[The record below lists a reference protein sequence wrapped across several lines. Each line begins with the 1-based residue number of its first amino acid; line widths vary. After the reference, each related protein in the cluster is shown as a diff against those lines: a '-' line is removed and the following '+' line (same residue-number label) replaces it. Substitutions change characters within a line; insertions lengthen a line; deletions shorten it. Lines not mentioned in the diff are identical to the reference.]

1 MRRFIAIV
9 AALSAAGVLMVA
21 SGASG
26 RATKTVDV
34 GDNFFAPKD
43 LKIKEGDKLSFNWV
57 GAEEH
62 DVARAKGPGKFFES
76 GPITGSGVQYSHK
89 FKDAG
94 KYKIICTLH
103 QEMKMNLEV
112 KKKK

>member
-1 MRRFIAIV
+1 MRRTFAVV
-9 AALSAAGVLMVA
+9 AALGAAGILMVA
-21 SGASG
+21 PGATSG
-26 RATKTVDV
+26 RATKTIDV

-43 LKIKEGDKLSFNWV
+43 KKIKKGDKLAFNWV
-57 GAEEH
+57 GSEEH

-112 KKKK
+112 KK